1 MNFILTSLW
10 LGFMTWLGYWVGE
23 NFVPEYIGFTA
34 FAFFFVALIIRFLP
48 NASGDVIGGLLD

>member
-1 MNFILTSLW
+1 MNFTLTSLW
-10 LGFMTWLGYWVGE
+10 LGFMTLLGYFLGD
-23 NFVPEYIGFTA
+23 NFTPEHIGLTA